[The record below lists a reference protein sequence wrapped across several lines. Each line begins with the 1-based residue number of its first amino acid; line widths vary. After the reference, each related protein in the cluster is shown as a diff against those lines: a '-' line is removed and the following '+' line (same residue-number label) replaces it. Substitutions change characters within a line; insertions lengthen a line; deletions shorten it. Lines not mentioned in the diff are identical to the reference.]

1 MHALFYNV
9 SLKFVF
15 LQDEVDSP
23 FNFRH
28 KLGNKLL
35 KRDKHK
41 KQEPQRQEPQIPNN
55 EETPEII
62 KPNDARE
69 EAQLLE
75 SGSNE
80 SLNQEPLEVTPGNDP
95 LSQLASES
103 PPKSAVISLLD
114 PVEGSVEQQKG
125 GRSSTLVGL
134 CLSLEDHNR
143 LRAFVQEFVGQRLLP
158 HLEAVLKNLNEWVRK
173 RKKKRG
179 KRRGGG
185 GGRGRGDK
193 EGRERGEVEESGVEE
208 DGKRGEKGG
217 DGEEEEGRKGGEVEG
232 SERRGKKNERGRE
245 EERKGMR

>member
-1 MHALFYNV
+1 M
-9 SLKFVF
+9 
-15 LQDEVDSP
+15 
-23 FNFRH
+23 
-28 KLGNKLL
+28 
-35 KRDKHK
+35 
-41 KQEPQRQEPQIPNN
+41 
-55 EETPEII
+55 
-62 KPNDARE
+62 
-69 EAQLLE
+69 E

-173 RKKKRG
+173 RRKKRG
-179 KRRGGG
+179 RRRGGG
-185 GGRGRGDK
+185 GGRGRGDE

-208 DGKRGEKGG
+208 EESGVEEDGRRGEKGR
-217 DGEEEEGRKGGEVEG
+217 DGEEEEGRKGGEVKGE
-232 SERRGKKNERGRE
+232 ERRMKRGRE

>member
-1 MHALFYNV
+1 MKVCRNV
-9 SLKFVF
+9 QKLPADDVTCTPSIIMYHQEVF
-15 LQDEVDSP
+15 CYFFFFFCLQDEVDSP
-23 FNFRH
+23 FNFRQ

-69 EAQLLE
+69 EAQLFE

-80 SLNQEPLEVTPGNDP
+80 SLNQEPSEVTPGNDP
-95 LSQLASES
+95 LSQLASEN

-114 PVEGSVEQQKG
+114 PVEGSVERQKG
-125 GRSSTLVGL
+125 GRSSVLAGL

-143 LRAFVQEFVGQRLLP
+143 LRAFVHEFVGQRLLP

-173 RKKKRG
+173 R
-179 KRRGGG
+179 RRREEGEGGQGEKEGEGGG
-185 GGRGRGDK
+185 
-193 EGRERGEVEESGVEE
+193 
-208 DGKRGEKGG
+208 
-217 DGEEEEGRKGGEVEG
+217 
-232 SERRGKKNERGRE
+232 
-245 EERKGMR
+245 